1 VPRGGSE
8 RRSSWNAS
16 AIGRPKCELRIT
28 RVARP
33 SVKSRR
39 MSYVIHLWEHPAP
52 LTIQQAEAQ
61 HQALA
66 GKPSPPNPKWKLV
79 AECVEA
85 RMEELGEPLEEWPED
100 SPPDADHAER
110 TYPLLIP
117 GQDTFLEVVV
127 EVATSLGLV
136 VYDDQAARVYLP
148 FGYVILG
155 DKSGRMSKAPPK
167 LVAAD
172 LERVVAQ
179 CEQAWAPRFKQL
191 GFDLQPRPAEPP
203 NRHNEIIAER
213 TVESGRQQITVSF
226 TQIDDS
232 LFFDVTA
239 CQFFELP
246 ADARQAANGIDRVE
260 IRGNEFRGL
269 AALMKDRMTELA
281 TSGQL
286 RFQMHVDWLVT
297 SLFDYYEQEIRSTF
311 DAMRDTAA
319 VVRIASGEQTA
330 PGYLR
335 CSRETL
341 ALAWTQGDAALER
354 VMARARVDDPQWA
367 QDWGQAIC
375 DELRKLPRVA

>member
-1 VPRGGSE
+1 
-8 RRSSWNAS
+8 
-16 AIGRPKCELRIT
+16 
-28 RVARP
+28 
-33 SVKSRR
+33 

-52 LTIQQAEAQ
+52 LTIQQADAQ
-61 HQALA
+61 HNALA
-66 GKPSPPNPKWKLV
+66 GKPSPPNPKWKLF
-79 AECVEA
+79 AKRVEA

-136 VYDDQAARVYLP
+136 VYDDQAARAYLP
-148 FGYVILG
+148 FGYVIIH
-155 DKSGRMSKAPPK
+155 DRAGRMSTAPPR

-179 CEQAWAPRFKQL
+179 CEQAWALRFKQL

-226 TQIDDS
+226 TEIDDS
-232 LFFDVTA
+232 LFYNVTA
-239 CQFFELP
+239 CQFFELS

-260 IRGNEFRGL
+260 VRGNELRGL
-269 AALMKDRMTELA
+269 AALMTDGMTAHA
-281 TSGQL
+281 TNGRLRSQL
-286 RFQMHVDWLVT
+286 HVEWLVT
-297 SLFDYYEQEIRSTF
+297 SLFDYYEQEIGPTF
-311 DAMRDTAA
+311 EAMRDPAA
-319 VVRIASGEQTA
+319 VVRIASGEQAA

-335 CSRETL
+335 CSRATL
-341 ALAWTQGDAALER
+341 ALAWMQGDAALER
-354 VMARARVDDPQWA
+354 VMARARLDDPQWA
-367 QDWGQAIC
+367 QDWGQPTC
-375 DELRKLPRVA
+375 DALKKLPGRRIV